1 MEDETRSKIIPLPM
15 RSRDP
20 TFDPLAYV
28 RDAISTMRHG
38 EIRIVMHDG
47 SVARIEKTDK
57 LLCK

>member
-1 MEDETRSKIIPLPM
+1 MGDETRGRSVPL
-15 RSRDP
+15 STHGRDP